1 MQNIIEAVRKERH
14 INQETMARAVG
25 VSRQTIIS
33 IERGKCVPS
42 VALALRIARFL
53 GMTVEELFVGDG
65 ACFWNLSPEPNA
77 NYLKNI
83 SVPFDSSFIYGQGQ
97 MSGFVYGNFPLS
109 FNGGEIIAVYNAL
122 RLCGNEATLA
132 DLILEFEANGMAMLG
147 GFAGTDPKKLGLY
160 FSAHSI
166 EWQTFATDGEAE
178 TWFAS
183 SEKTVFVYSYFDLKC
198 PTEFKGLHTVTG
210 VWENGLLR
218 VYNISDND
226 RNAVE
231 FDSFAQ
237 FKKGKRTIIAYKV
250 GK

>member
-1 MQNIIEAVRKERH
+1 MKNIIESVRKERH
-14 INQETMARAVG
+14 INQETLARAVG

-42 VALALRIARFL
+42 VAIALRIARFF
-53 GMTVEELFVGDG
+53 GVTVEELFVGDD

-77 NYLKNI
+77 NFFKNT
-83 SVPFDSSFIYGQGQ
+83 SLVFDGGPICGQAQ
-97 MSGFVYGNFPLS
+97 MSDFVYANFPLS

-122 RLCGNEATLA
+122 HLCGKQISLA
-132 DLILEFEANGMAMLG
+132 ELILEFEANGMAMLG

-160 FSAHSI
+160 FSAHGTD
-166 EWQTFATDGEAE
+166 WQTIATDTEAE

-198 PTEFKGLHTVTG
+198 PTELKGLHTVAG
-210 VWENGLLR
+210 VWENNVLK

-226 RNAVE
+226 KSATE
-231 FDSFAQ
+231 YPSFAQ
-237 FKKGKRTIIAYKV
+237 FKKGKRTIIAYKI

>member
-1 MQNIIEAVRKERH
+1 MKNIIESVRKERH
-14 INQETMARAVG
+14 INQETLARAVG

-53 GMTVEELFVGDG
+53 GVTVEELFIGNDT
-65 ACFWNLSPEPNA
+65 CFWNLSPEPNA
-77 NYLKNI
+77 NYLKN
-83 SVPFDSSFIYGQGQ
+83 SAVPFDGSLIFGQGA
-97 MSGFVYGNFPLS
+97 MSAFAYANFPLS

-122 RLCGNEATLA
+122 RLCGKNVNLS

-166 EWQTFATDGEAE
+166 DWQTFATDGKAE

-198 PTEFKGLHTVTG
+198 PTELKGLHTVAG
-210 VWENGLLR
+210 IWENNVLR

-226 RNAVE
+226 RRATE
-231 FDSFAQ
+231 YPSFAQ